1 MEETEALRVL
11 SALAHPTRLRVFTML
26 AAAADPGVSSGDI
39 AQAIGVPANLMSS
52 HLAILQRAGL
62 LRSSKLGR
70 AVIYA
75 ASPSAVNGLV
85 DHLKHL
91 TYAEGGPRRH

>member
-11 SALAHPTRLRVFTML
+11 SALAHPTRLRVFKML

-39 AQAIGVPANLMSS
+39 ADAIGIPPNLMSS
-52 HLAILQRAGL
+52 HLSILQRAGL
-62 LRSSKLGR
+62 LRSSKSGR

-75 ASPSAVNGLV
+75 ASTSAVNELA

-91 TYAEGGPRRH
+91 TNAEGGPRRE

>member
-11 SALAHPTRLRVFTML
+11 SALANPTRLRVFTML

-62 LRSSKLGR
+62 LKSTKVGR
-70 AVIYA
+70 AVIYG
-75 ASPSAVNGLV
+75 ASRNTLAELA
-85 DHLKHL
+85 DHLAVLAGTGVCTPK
-91 TYAEGGPRRH
+91 